1 MWWMCRDPK
10 IYLEIFELAIV
21 LLGKTLRFL
30 QAVRQLVLELTPPE
44 NEPLLKSLH
53 GVLAAPVGLDSRATS
68 IRSMSK

>member
-1 MWWMCRDPK
+1 MTNTVGGMWWMCRDPK
-10 IYLEIFELAIV
+10 IYLEIF
-21 LLGKTLRFL
+21 LGKTLRFL
-30 QAVRQLVLELTPPE
+30 AVLQLFLELTPPE